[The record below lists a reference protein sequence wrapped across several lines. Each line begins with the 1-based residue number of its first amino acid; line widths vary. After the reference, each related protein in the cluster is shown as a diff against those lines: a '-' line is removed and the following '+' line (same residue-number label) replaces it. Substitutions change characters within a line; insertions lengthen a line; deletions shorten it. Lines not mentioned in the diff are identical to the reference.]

1 MNIEKYKVF
10 LTAARKGSF
19 IQTARELGYTPS
31 AITQMMNSLENECG
45 FSLLQRSNKGVT
57 LTKEGRSLL
66 PFARQLVQAE
76 ERLEEHC
83 DNIKGI
89 HLGRLRIA
97 GFTST
102 ACAIIFPVVEQ
113 FQKQYPNV
121 DVDILEENSPKVLA
135 EWVRTGVADITITT
149 KQQDYE
155 NEWIRLT
162 TNPYVAVI
170 SQANPLKQMQA
181 ITPHEMQ
188 KAKVL
193 MYRSLHGL
201 ESNVAGYMRQYDL
214 QPLSTFTSNSNYIM
228 LKKLEQTNCVS
239 LLPKY
244 MWDFYSPLYP
254 NLTSR
259 PIDPMLTCDLI
270 LTVPSFA
277 ECSVAAQAFID
288 CTKTFAENFLD
299 K

>member
-1 MNIEKYKVF
+1 
-10 LTAARKGSF
+10 
-19 IQTARELGYTPS
+19 
-31 AITQMMNSLENECG
+31 
-45 FSLLQRSNKGVT
+45 
-57 LTKEGRSLL
+57 
-66 PFARQLVQAE
+66 
-76 ERLEEHC
+76 
-83 DNIKGI
+83 
-89 HLGRLRIA
+89 
-97 GFTST
+97 
-102 ACAIIFPVVEQ
+102 
-113 FQKQYPNV
+113 
-121 DVDILEENSPKVLA
+121 
-135 EWVRTGVADITITT
+135 
-149 KQQDYE
+149 
-155 NEWIRLT
+155 
-162 TNPYVAVI
+162 
-170 SQANPLKQMQA
+170 MQA

-270 LTVPSFA
+270 LTVPSNERNLTAHNCKVSFR
-277 ECSVAAQAFID
+277 ESDYVF
-288 CTKTFAENFLD
+288 TKAL
-299 K
+299 